1 MPAAPCERT
10 QDLIMSLSTI
20 QAPFVSPDL
29 AVEEGWIDYNGHM
42 NVAYYIVLFDRGLD
56 DAFDAIDIGGD
67 YRAREGKSFFTV
79 ESHVSYLRELTLGD
93 LATVTTT
100 LVSHDDKRIHTFQE
114 MRHATEGFLAA
125 TLETLL
131 LHIDMEARKA
141 LPWGADVDARISA
154 AFAAHRDLPRSERIG
169 RSITLSGKG

>member
-1 MPAAPCERT
+1 
-10 QDLIMSLSTI
+10 MSLPTI
-20 QAPFVSPDL
+20 PAPFVSTNL
-29 AVEEGWIDYNGHM
+29 AVEEAWIDYNGHM

-56 DAFDAIDIGGD
+56 DTFDAIDIGGA

-93 LATVTTT
+93 TATVTTT
-100 LVSHDDKRIHTFQE
+100 LVAHDDKRIHTFQE

-141 LPWGADVDARISA
+141 LPWSAEVDGRIAA
-154 AFAAHRDLPRSERIG
+154 AFDSHRDLPRSERIG
-169 RSITLSGKG
+169 RAITLSGKG